1 MDCCFPGDH
10 PEISERRVNY
20 RLFMLVICILATVSG
35 WAERSHASSSSEE
48 MASHASSGEDP
59 LAVFPETAFD
69 FGKIT
74 PDREYE
80 HTFTVMNVGAG
91 DLMITKV
98 VVG

>member
-1 MDCCFPGDH
+1 MGCCFPGDH
-10 PEISERRVNY
+10 PEVSERRVDY
-20 RLFMLVICILATVSG
+20 RLFMLVVCILATVGG
-35 WAERSHASSSSEE
+35 WTEGSHASPSSEE
-48 MASHASSGEDP
+48 MTSHAVSGEDP
-59 LAVFPETAFD
+59 SAFFPETAFD
-69 FGKIT
+69 FGKVT